1 MRIDILT
8 LFPEMFAPMQ
18 QSIVGRAVKNELLQ
32 LNIKNIRDYTGPKHG
47 LTDDKLY
54 GGGAGMVMKPEPLF
68 EAVADLRQSNE
79 PAKTRVVITS
89 PAGRVF
95 DQQAAEEL
103 SRAEQVIFICGHYE
117 GIDQRVEQALAT
129 DVFSIGD
136 FVLTGGELPAMVM
149 ADSIIRLLPGA
160 LGHDESS
167 PEESF
172 SEDWVGLLEYPQYTR
187 PPVFADMA
195 VPEVLLGGNHADI
208 RRWRREQSL
217 LRTWERRP
225 ELLASAALTDADM
238 QFLAELKAQRRGQSQ
253 VWLALVHYPV
263 YNKKHEVIN
272 TSITNLDIH
281 DIARAS
287 ATFGLAGYFLVQPAA
302 GQQELIGSLLKHW
315 QYGFGARYNPD
326 RHEALSKISLCAS
339 LAEAAAAI
347 ASQTGKKPRLLA
359 TSARPTPNMCGY
371 AQMRRQIAES
381 DEPYLLVFGTGWG
394 LTDEMLAEM
403 DWVLRPIYGV
413 GAYNHLS
420 VRSAVSII
428 LDRLFGERSERGE
441 YDS

>member
-68 EAVADLRQSNE
+68 EAVADLRQSDE

-167 PEESF
+167 QEESF

-394 LTDEMLAEM
+394 LTDEMLTEM

-428 LDRLFGERSERGE
+428 LDRLFGERGERGE

>member
-68 EAVADLRQSNE
+68 EAVADLRQSDE
-79 PAKTRVVITS
+79 PTKTRVVITS

-149 ADSIIRLLPGA
+149 ADSVIRLLPGA

-167 PEESF
+167 QEESF
-172 SEDWVGLLEYPQYTR
+172 SEDLVGLLEYPQYTR

-195 VPEVLLGGNHADI
+195 VPEVLLSGNHADI

-225 ELLASAALTDADM
+225 ELLTSAALTDADM

-326 RHEALSKISLCAS
+326 RHEALSKISLCDS
-339 LAEAAAAI
+339 LTDAAAVI
-347 ASQTGKKPRLLA
+347 TSQTGKKPRLLA
-359 TSARPTPNMCGY
+359 TSARPTSNMCGY

-403 DWVLRPIYGV
+403 DWVLRPIYGA

-428 LDRLFGERSERGE
+428 LDRLFGERNERGE
-441 YDS
+441 YDG

>member
-8 LFPEMFAPMQ
+8 LFPEMFTPLQ
-18 QSIVGRAVKNELLQ
+18 HSIVGRAVKNELLQ

-68 EAVADLRQSNE
+68 EAVADLRRS
-79 PAKTRVVITS
+79 PKTRVIITS
-89 PAGRVF
+89 PAGRLF
-95 DQQAAEEL
+95 DQQAAQEL
-103 SRAEQVIFICGHYE
+103 SQAEQLIFICGHYE
-117 GIDQRVEQALAT
+117 GIDQRVEDALAT

-149 ADSIIRLLPGA
+149 ADSVVRLLPGA

-167 PEESF
+167 QEESF
-172 SEDWVGLLEYPQYTR
+172 GEDMKGLLEYPQYTR
-187 PPVFADMA
+187 PPVFDGRE
-195 VPEVLLGGNHADI
+195 VPPVLLGGNHEEI

-217 LRTWERRP
+217 RRTWERRP
-225 ELLASAALTDADM
+225 ELLREAALTQSDLQLLADW
-238 QFLAELKAQRRGQSQ
+238 QAERRGRGQ

-281 DIARAS
+281 DIARAC

-339 LAEAAAAI
+339 LAEAQAAI
-347 ASQTGKKPRLLA
+347 EQQTGQKPRLVA
-359 TSARPTPNMCGY
+359 TSARPTPGMQGY
-371 AQMRRQIAES
+371 AEMRRQIAEA

-394 LTDEMLAEM
+394 LTDELLAEA
-403 DWVLRPIYGV
+403 DWVLRPVYGV
-413 GAYNHLS
+413 DDYNHLS

-428 LDRLFGERSERGE
+428 LDRLFGEARESKASR
-441 YDS
+441 D

>member
-8 LFPEMFAPMQ
+8 LFPEMFTPLQ
-18 QSIVGRAVKNELLQ
+18 HSIVGRAVKNELLQ

-68 EAVADLRQSNE
+68 EAVADLRRS
-79 PAKTRVVITS
+79 PKARVIITS
-89 PAGRVF
+89 PAGRLF
-95 DQQAAEEL
+95 DQQAAQEL
-103 SRAEQVIFICGHYE
+103 SQAEQLIFICGHYE
-117 GIDQRVEQALAT
+117 G
-129 DVFSIGD
+129 IGD

-149 ADSIIRLLPGA
+149 ADSVVRLLPGA

-167 PEESF
+167 QEESF
-172 SEDWVGLLEYPQYTR
+172 GEDMKGLLEYPQYTR
-187 PPVFADMA
+187 PPVFDGRE
-195 VPEVLLGGNHADI
+195 VPPVLLGGNHEEI

-217 LRTWERRP
+217 RRTWERRP
-225 ELLASAALTDADM
+225 ELLREAALTQSDLQLLADW
-238 QFLAELKAQRRGQSQ
+238 QAERRGRGQ

-281 DIARAS
+281 DIARAC

-339 LAEAAAAI
+339 LAEAQAAI
-347 ASQTGKKPRLLA
+347 EQQTGQKPQLVA
-359 TSARPTPNMCGY
+359 TSARPTPGMQGY
-371 AQMRRQIAES
+371 AEMRRQIAEA

-394 LTDEMLAEM
+394 LTDELLAEA
-403 DWVLRPIYGV
+403 DWVLRPVYGV
-413 GAYNHLS
+413 DDYNHLS

-428 LDRLFGERSERGE
+428 LDRLFGEARESKASR
-441 YDS
+441 D

>member
-18 QSIVGRAVKNELLQ
+18 KSIVGRAVKNELLQ

-68 EAVADLRQSNE
+68 EAVADLRQSDE

-103 SRAEQVIFICGHYE
+103 SRVEQVIFICGHYE

-167 PEESF
+167 QEESF

-428 LDRLFGERSERGE
+428 LDRLFGERGERG
-441 YDS
+441 

>member
-68 EAVADLRQSNE
+68 EAVADLRQSDE

-167 PEESF
+167 QEESF

-413 GAYNHLS
+413 GTYNHLS

>member
-167 PEESF
+167 QEESF

>member
-68 EAVADLRQSNE
+68 EAVADLRQSDE

-149 ADSIIRLLPGA
+149 ADSVIRLLPGA

-167 PEESF
+167 QEESF
-172 SEDWVGLLEYPQYTR
+172 SEDLVGLLEYPQYTR

-217 LRTWERRP
+217 LRTWERR
-225 ELLASAALTDADM
+225 
-238 QFLAELKAQRRGQSQ
+238 
-253 VWLALVHYPV
+253 
-263 YNKKHEVIN
+263 
-272 TSITNLDIH
+272 
-281 DIARAS
+281 
-287 ATFGLAGYFLVQPAA
+287 
-302 GQQELIGSLLKHW
+302 
-315 QYGFGARYNPD
+315 
-326 RHEALSKISLCAS
+326 C
-339 LAEAAAAI
+339 
-347 ASQTGKKPRLLA
+347 
-359 TSARPTPNMCGY
+359 
-371 AQMRRQIAES
+371 
-381 DEPYLLVFGTGWG
+381 
-394 LTDEMLAEM
+394 
-403 DWVLRPIYGV
+403 
-413 GAYNHLS
+413 
-420 VRSAVSII
+420 
-428 LDRLFGERSERGE
+428 
-441 YDS
+441 